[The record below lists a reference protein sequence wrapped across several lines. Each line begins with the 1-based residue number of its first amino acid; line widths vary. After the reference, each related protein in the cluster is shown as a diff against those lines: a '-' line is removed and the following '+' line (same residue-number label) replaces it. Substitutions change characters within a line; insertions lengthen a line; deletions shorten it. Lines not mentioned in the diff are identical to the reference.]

1 MSNFGFL
8 QAEWP
13 DLHREAEQAERLA
26 FADPRA
32 SAFYSRR
39 VLELALEWVF
49 DADSAVQRPYRSD
62 LAALIAEPT
71 LVRAAGPGL
80 QAKMNVIRLQGN
92 HAVHRRAPV
101 ADRDA
106 VRVLA
111 ELFHVLYWMARTYS
125 RDQKNL
131 PAPGLQFD
139 TSVIPRP
146 VSAEVRIKKQ
156 RELKEQAEKA
166 AAQAEELATE
176 RRKAKELSAEIV
188 ELQKQIKAAKAAN
201 ASIPDTHDYN
211 EKETR
216 TYLIDLLLKEA
227 GWDLDKPEDRE
238 FPVSGLPE
246 SAAPSGNGKVDYVLW
261 DDDGKPLGLVEAK
274 RTTRDARSG
283 QHQAKLYADALE
295 ARYGQRPLIFYTNGY
310 DTYFHDDLNYPAR
323 QVQGFYTKDQ
333 LREVIQRRAGRRSLT
348 KLPINEEI
356 AGRYYQSRAI
366 RRIAESFEQDSMRH
380 ALLVMATGTGK
391 TRTVVAL
398 TDLMMR
404 AGWASR
410 ILFLA
415 DRTALV
421 RQATNAFKQ
430 HLPGTPVVNLL
441 QDKDPHARVFVSTYP
456 TIMNLI
462 NQVDGEG
469 RRVFGPGFFDMVVI
483 DEAHRSIFQKYRSI
497 FDYFDALLVGL
508 TATPKDEIAR
518 NTYRVFQLENGVPTD
533 VYSLDEAVNEGFLVP
548 PRAVEVP
555 LKFQRDGIKYD
566 DLPEEEKEEWEALDW
581 GDDGPPA
588 EVSSAELNK
597 YLFNADTV
605 DKVLQT
611 LMKHGLK
618 VDGGDMLGKT
628 IIFAANN
635 KHAEFIAERFDV
647 NYPHH
652 KSSFAQVITHKKEKA
667 QSLID
672 DFSDPAK
679 QPQIAISVD
688 MLDTGIDVPEV
699 VNLVFFKLVRSKT
712 KFWQMLGRGT
722 RLAPD
727 LFGANK
733 SKDGFYVFDVCQNLE
748 FFRQDMPPAEGNI
761 PPSLTQ
767 RLFEKRAD
775 LLQILDGQI
784 EDSQR
789 ATKPDT
795 DGAHSDAGLRWDLV
809 TRLHDEVVQMNPDN
823 FLVRPHR
830 EYFDTFADFS
840 AWLEF
845 TPEAHAKVVDHL
857 AGLPTAFREA
867 DDNGEEAKRFDLL
880 ALRLQLAC
888 LHGDPGYDR
897 LRDQV
902 REIASALLD
911 QTTIPAIKAQQVLL
925 DEISGDEWWQDV
937 TLPMLENMRRK
948 LRGLVRLIE
957 KTKRNPVYTDF
968 EDELGELTSAS
979 LSGMNLGTD
988 FSLFEHKI
996 RIYLNT
1002 HQDNMVV
1009 QKIRRNRQITTAD
1022 LDALQ
1027 KVFVDNGLATSADL
1041 DVVHER
1047 GGLGIFLRSMTGL
1060 EREAAVRA
1068 FDRFQQGKT
1077 FTANQLHFL
1086 QVVIDHV
1093 CRNGIVEVEAL
1104 YESPFTSWAPSG
1116 PEDLFTDAEVDD
1128 IVSVIRSLKETA
1140 IASDEVA

>member
-1 MSNFGFL
+1 M
-8 QAEWP
+8 
-13 DLHREAEQAERLA
+13 QAERLA

-32 SAFYSRR
+32 SAFYARR
-39 VLELALEWVF
+39 VLELAVLWIFEA
-49 DADSAVQRPYRSD
+49 DASVKRPYHSK
-62 LAALIAEPT
+62 LSALITEPT
-71 LVRAAGPGL
+71 FVKVAGPGL
-80 QAKMNVIRLQGN
+80 RTKMDVIRLQGN
-92 HAVHRRAPV
+92 HAVHRKAPV
-101 ADRDA
+101 ANRDA

-111 ELFHVLYWMARTYS
+111 ELFHVLYWMARTYC
-125 RDQKNL
+125 RDPKNL

-146 VSAEVRIKKQ
+146 IPAEVRIAKQ
-156 RELKEQAEKA
+156 RELKEQAEKS
-166 AAQAEELATE
+166 AAQAEELAAE
-176 RRKAKELSAEIV
+176 RRKTKDLSAEIV
-188 ELQKQIKAAKAAN
+188 ELQEQIKAAKAAN
-201 ASIPDTHDYN
+201 ESIPDTHDYN

-216 TYLIDLLLKEA
+216 KYIVDLLLKEA

-246 SAAPSGNGKVDYVLW
+246 SASPSGNGKVDYVLW

-274 RTTRDARSG
+274 RTTTDARSG

-310 DTYFHDDLNYPAR
+310 DTYLYDDLNYPAR

-348 KLPINEEI
+348 TLPINEEI

-380 ALLVMATGTGK
+380 ALLVMATGSGK

-415 DRTALV
+415 DRKALV
-421 RQATNAFKQ
+421 KQATSAFKQ

-441 QDKDPHARVFVSTYP
+441 QEKDPHARVFVSTYP

-462 NQVDGEG
+462 NQVDDEG
-469 RRVFGPGFFDMVVI
+469 RRVFGPGFFDVVVI
-483 DEAHRSIFQKYRSI
+483 DEAHRSIFQKYKSI

-533 VYSLDEAVNEGFLVP
+533 VYSLDEAVNEGYLVP

-566 DLPEEEKEEWEALDW
+566 YLSEEEKEEWEDLDW
-581 GDDGPPA
+581 GEDGPPT
-588 EVSSAELNK
+588 EVGAAELNK

-611 LMKHGLK
+611 LMTYGLK
-618 VDGGDMLGKT
+618 VDGGDTLGKT

-635 KHAEFIAERFDV
+635 KHAEFIAKRFDV
-647 NYPHH
+647 SYPHH
-652 KSSFAQVITHKKEKA
+652 KGSFAQVITYQKEKA

-679 QPQIAISVD
+679 HPQIAISVD

-712 KFWQMLGRGT
+712 KFWQMIGRGT

-727 LFGANK
+727 LFGPNK

-761 PPSLTQ
+761 PPSLAQ

-775 LLQILDGQI
+775 LLQMLDGQI
-784 EDSQR
+784 EDSER
-789 ATKPDT
+789 ATEPDS

-809 TRLHDEVVQMNPDN
+809 SRLHDEVVQMNPDN

-830 EYFDTFADFS
+830 EYFDIFAEFA

-845 TPEAHAKVVDHL
+845 SPEAHAKVVDHL

-880 ALRLQLAC
+880 ALRLQLAS
-888 LHGDPGYDR
+888 LHGDPEYGR

-902 REIASALLD
+902 REIASTLLD
-911 QTTIPAIKAQQVLL
+911 QLTIPAIKAQQVLL

-957 KTKRNPVYTDF
+957 KSKRNPVYTDF
-968 EDELGELTSAS
+968 EDELGDLTAAS
-979 LSGMNLGTD
+979 LSGMNLGNN

-1022 LDALQ
+1022 LDELQ
-1027 KVFVDNGLATSADL
+1027 NVFIENGLVTSAELDL
-1041 DVVHER
+1041 VYQR
-1047 GGLGIFLRSMTGL
+1047 GGLGIFLRSLTGL

-1077 FTANQLHFL
+1077 FTANQLHFV
-1086 QVVIDHV
+1086 QEIIDHV

-1104 YESPFTSWAPSG
+1104 YESPFTSRAPSG

-1128 IVSVIRSLKETA
+1128 IVSVIQSFKEKA
-1140 IASDEVA
+1140 VAADEVA